1 MKIKT
6 KDLHD
11 WIMNST
17 PIRYRDDIYKLHYNG
32 SKYFLFDHIA
42 QKSIDLYKIS
52 RGVWGLETNRK

>member
-1 MKIKT
+1 
-6 KDLHD
+6 
-11 WIMNST
+11 MNST
-17 PIRYRDDIYKLHYNG
+17 PIRYHDDIYHLHYNG